1 MIADS
6 PAWQAGNQLKRRT
19 VLLQSTVT
27 IPSLPQDA
35 REKRMS
41 HECMS
46 RRGFMKKSV
55 FLAGAAAVTPWSRA
69 FQGTAGKIAASDLV
83 SLGKSG
89 QRISRLG
96 IGTGSNGG
104 EVQRSLGQEGFNRLI
119 RYAYDHGIIYI
130 DTADNYETHPMV
142 RKAIQGLPR
151 ERLWIQ
157 SKMWW
162 TPENIQNP
170 MAALERY
177 RKELGTDYIDS
188 LLIHCT
194 MKSTW
199 PQDVRP
205 MMDAFD
211 EAKEKK
217 LIHVKGMSCHG
228 LPALRVAAQVDWA
241 DVQLA
246 RVNPQGVHVDGEDPE
261 FGAPGQVDAAMKE
274 IRAIHA
280 KGRGVIGMKLIGNGE
295 FHDPADRR
303 KAIQYAMTCGFV
315 DAIVIGFASTA
326 EIDEA
331 VRNIERVGVAAA

>member
-1 MIADS
+1 
-6 PAWQAGNQLKRRT
+6 
-19 VLLQSTVT
+19 
-27 IPSLPQDA
+27 
-35 REKRMS
+35 MS
-41 HECMS
+41 QVNIS

-55 FLAGAAAVTPWSRA
+55 LMAGAAAVTSWSSTFCGSA
-69 FQGTAGKIAASDLV
+69 KKAAASDLV

-104 EVQRSLGQEGFNRLI
+104 EVQRALGQEGFTRLI
-119 RYAYDHGIIYI
+119 RYGYDHGLTYI
-130 DTADNYETHPMV
+130 DTADDYGTHEMV
-142 RKAIQGLPR
+142 RLAIKGLPR

-157 SKMWW
+157 TKMWW
-162 TPENIQNP
+162 TPAHIQEP

-177 RKELGTDYIDS
+177 RKELDTDYIDS

-211 EAKEKK
+211 EARGKQ
-217 LIHVKGMSCHG
+217 LIRVKGMSCHG
-228 LPALRVAAQVDWA
+228 LPALRRAAQVDWA

-246 RVNPQGVHVDGEDPE
+246 RVNPQGRHVDGIDPE
-261 FGAPGQVDAAMKE
+261 FGAPGLVDEAMKE
-274 IRAIHA
+274 IRTMHA
-280 KGRGVIGMKLIGNGE
+280 KGRGVIGMKLIGNGD
-295 FHDPADRR
+295 FKDPADRR

-331 VRNIERVGVAAA
+331 IQNIERVGVAAA

>member
-1 MIADS
+1 MH
-6 PAWQAGNQLKRRT
+6 QEFMN
-19 VLLQSTVT
+19 
-27 IPSLPQDA
+27 
-35 REKRMS
+35 
-41 HECMS
+41 
-46 RRGFMKKSV
+46 RRGFIKRSAI
-55 FLAGAAAVTPWSRA
+55 LAGATAVIPWFSTGCGAAK
-69 FQGTAGKIAASDLV
+69 KIAASDLV
-83 SLGKSG
+83 LLGKTG
-89 QRISRLG
+89 RRISRLG

-104 EVQRSLGQEGFNRLI
+104 EVQRALGQDGFTRLI
-119 RYAYDHGIIYI
+119 RYAYDHGITYI
-130 DTADNYETHPMV
+130 DTADNYGTHPMV
-142 RKAIQGLPR
+142 RQAIKGLPR

-162 TPENIQNP
+162 TPENLEKP
-170 MAALERY
+170 LVSLERY
-177 RKELGTDYIDS
+177 RKELDTDYLDS

-211 EAKEKK
+211 EAKGKK

-228 LPALRVAAQVDWA
+228 LPALRRAAQVDWA

-246 RVNPQGVHVDGEDPE
+246 RVNPQGRHVDGNDPE
-261 FGAPGQVDAAMKE
+261 FGAPGLVNEAMPE
-274 IRAIHA
+274 IKTMHD
-280 KGRGVIGMKLIGNGE
+280 KGRGVIGMKLIGNGD
-295 FHDPADRR
+295 FKDPADRR

-331 VRNIERVGVAAA
+331 IQNIESAGAAPA